1 MSRRKRKA
9 QSLQREQE
17 ILHSTVRADGRG
29 EDPALAAY
37 LGQGDKA
44 SFTEMAEMALALD
57 RMLKGDMSM
66 LNDPAQSEKV
76 AKLRARAAA
85 IQDADRRYQEDP
97 QKFIEGLWEKA
108 DKARPRGAK
117 LDEEKAKGA
126 RMIRDAISFGKANLA
141 TRKLKLQEIFSNS
154 PKRKIFVT
162 GNPVMTNNGIVIEP
176 EYINIM
182 GFRMV
187 LPPGEHEVPLAF
199 AARHDD
205 MVQARRENAARS
217 AAMSENLRA
226 DKLSLRWQELDTEFG
241 TRTDPGDMSAL
252 NIPGAME

>member
-9 QSLQREQE
+9 QAFQRERD
-17 ILHSTVRADGRG
+17 ILHSKVRSDGKG

-37 LGQGDKA
+37 LGQDSNT
-44 SFTEMAEMALALD
+44 SFTEMAEMSLALD
-57 RMLKGDMSM
+57 RLLKGDMSM

-108 DKARPRGAK
+108 DKVRPRGAK

-126 RMIRDAISFGKANLA
+126 RIIQDAVTFGKANLA
-141 TRKLKLQEIFSNS
+141 TRKLKLQEMLRNS

-187 LPPGEHEVPLAF
+187 LAPGEHEVPLPF

-205 MVQARRENAARS
+205 MVQSQRENAARS
-217 AAMSENLRA
+217 ASMSENLRA
-226 DKLSLRWQELDTEFG
+226 DKLALRWQELDTEFG
-241 TRTDPGDMSAL
+241 TRTNPDDMAAL
-252 NIPGAME
+252 NIPGAVE